1 MVRNV
6 PATTRQRVLAAA
18 VAFAVAAAPAAAPIA
33 HADDL
38 KHKKHRV
45 EQRVKAAKADLED
58 SSQAAYKA
66 RRALS
71 TARAQLHTARRT
83 LTSTKGKLVAAQTL
97 DKQTQ
102 QELVRA
108 EVALSQARDDLRAG
122 RQKVKDQQALLAQ
135 MASESMQQADPQLI
149 GLWAML
155 KAQNPSDLTTQLKT
169 VGNILD
175 REHTALDELKN
186 ARTLLAV
193 KERNV
198 EDAKQEVEAKR
209 KAAAAN
215 LVLRQRLEKKA
226 AEAEDAVTTLVHT
239 RRTAT
244 LAALRAK
251 HADERTLRKNKRE
264 AARISRML
272 AARAH
277 RSVNQGNG
285 GGPLLRP
292 VTGYVTSS
300 FGWRRHPIYGYWGL
314 HDGTDFHAPCGTPLR
329 AAGNGRVISEYYQSA
344 WGNRLILDLGR
355 VRGHGVAVIY
365 NHISGYRAHTGQV
378 VRRGDTLAYAG
389 TTGWST
395 ACHLHF
401 TVMVDGQPRN
411 PMSWF

>member
-1 MVRNV
+1 MVRNF
-6 PATTRQRVLAAA
+6 PATTRQRILAAA
-18 VAFAVAAAPAAAPIA
+18 IAFAVATAPAAAPIA

-38 KHKKHRV
+38 KHKKHKV
-45 EQRVKAAKADLED
+45 EQRVKAARADLED
-58 SSQAAYKA
+58 SSQAASKA
-66 RRALS
+66 RRALH
-71 TARAQLHTARRT
+71 TAWVQLHQARAT
-83 LTSTKGKLVAAQTL
+83 LAVTRGKLVAAQAL
-97 DKQTQ
+97 DQ
-102 QELVRA
+102 QMQHELVQA

-122 RQKVKDQQALLAQ
+122 REKVKEQERLLAQ

-169 VGNILD
+169 VGNLVD
-175 REHTALDELKN
+175 RESTALDQLKT
-186 ARTLLAV
+186 ARTLLTV
-193 KERNV
+193 KERKV
-198 EDAKQEVEAKR
+198 EDAKVQVEKQR
-209 KAAAAN
+209 KAAAEN
-215 LVLRQRLEKKA
+215 LVLRQGLEQKA
-226 AEAEDAVTTLVHT
+226 AKAEDAVTALVQT
-239 RRTAT
+239 RRTAQD
-244 LAALRAK
+244 AALRAK
-251 HADERTLRKNKRE
+251 HADERTLRNSKRE
-264 AARISRML
+264 ARRISRML

-277 RSVNQGNG
+277 HSVDEGNH
-285 GGPLLRP
+285 GPLMRP
-292 VTGYVTSS
+292 VTGYVTSA

-365 NHISGYRAHTGQV
+365 NHISAYSAHTGQS
-378 VRRGDTLAYAG
+378 VRRGETVAYAG

-411 PMSWF
+411 PMDWF

>member
-1 MVRNV
+1 MVRNF
-6 PATTRQRVLAAA
+6 PATTRQRVLVAAI
-18 VAFAVAAAPAAAPIA
+18 AFAVAAAPAAAPLA

-38 KHKKHRV
+38 KHKKHKV

-58 SSQAAYKA
+58 SSQAAHKA
-66 RRALS
+66 RRALLA
-71 TARAQLHTARRT
+71 ARTQLHQARTT
-83 LTSTKGKLVAAQTL
+83 LASTTGKLVAAQAL
-97 DKQTQ
+97 DKQMQ
-102 QELVRA
+102 QELVQA

-122 RQKVKDQQALLAQ
+122 RQKVKEQQLLLGQ

-169 VGNILD
+169 VGNLMD
-175 REHTALDELKN
+175 REHTALDGLKT

-193 KERNV
+193 KESNV
-198 EDAKQEVEAKR
+198 QDAKQRVEAKR
-209 KAAAAN
+209 KAAAEN

-226 AEAEDAVTTLVHT
+226 AAAEDAVTTLVRS
-239 RRTAT
+239 RRTAQD
-244 LAALRAK
+244 AALRAK
-251 HADERTLRKNKRE
+251 ESDEATLRKSKRE

-277 RSVNQGNG
+277 KSVNQGNG

-300 FGWRRHPIYGYWGL
+300 FGWRKHPIYGYWGL

-329 AAGNGRVISEYYQSA
+329 AAGNGRVISEYYNSA

-365 NHISGYRAHTGQV
+365 NHISGYRAHTGSV
-378 VRRGDTLAYAG
+378 VRRGDTVAYAG

-401 TVMVDGQPRN
+401 TVMVDGKPQN
-411 PMSWF
+411 PLGWF